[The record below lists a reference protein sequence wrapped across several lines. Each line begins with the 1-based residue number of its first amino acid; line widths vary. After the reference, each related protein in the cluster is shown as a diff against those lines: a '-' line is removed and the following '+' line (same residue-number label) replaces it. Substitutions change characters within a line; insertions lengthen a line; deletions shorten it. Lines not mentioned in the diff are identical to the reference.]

1 MLLALYAKEKSDEA
15 SPDVSL
21 CSMVKFELE
30 ETTVTTPGAGGGAG
44 GAEGGEVGGGE
55 GGGGDGGGDGGGG
68 KGGGEAVSGALGGNE
83 GGGNEG
89 YDGGEGGCGAHGAN
103 THTVMVSMAV
113 LPVHSGSCPTTSL
126 TVLSPA
132 RSGKVTLED
141 SLQPVDLC
149 QKNFW
154 LSESAAG

>member
-1 MLLALYAKEKSDEA
+1 MWEIVPVFLIFSSSEHDE
-15 SPDVSL
+15 
-21 CSMVKFELE
+21 
-30 ETTVTTPGAGGGAG
+30 GGG
-44 GAEGGEVGGGE
+44 EGGGGEGGGGEGGGGE

-83 GGGNEG
+83 GGVEGSGEG
-89 YDGGEGGCGAHGAN
+89 YDGGEGGRGAHGAN

-141 SLQPVDLC
+141 SLQPELDLC
-149 QKNFW
+149 QWNFS
-154 LSESAAG
+154 LSVSAAA

>member
-1 MLLALYAKEKSDEA
+1 MPILCDCTLSAPLSRTCWQLQGNDGSD
-15 SPDVSL
+15 
-21 CSMVKFELE
+21 
-30 ETTVTTPGAGGGAG
+30 GGGGDDGRGDG
-44 GAEGGEVGGGE
+44 GGGKGGGGEGGGE

-113 LPVHSGSCPTTSL
+113 LPVHSASCPTTSL